1 MEKIRAVIPAETVS
15 YWRALSMSHRRRAYA
30 YYRTGE
36 AALSVD
42 DYKPALEIEA
52 RRIALDPDDADAR
65 ENYASYSGEI
75 AYPLLDL
82 KRLPEAEESLLAATQ
97 WFQDRYEKSPDKG
110 AYQRNML
117 VQHVQ
122 LHEFYNGWGNHEA
135 ERCFH
140 LAEIKRF
147 ADIMEAADTM
157 LESDR
162 PEIADYF
169 VQYPLCAE

>member
-1 MEKIRAVIPAETVS
+1 MRKLMPADTVT
-15 YWRALSMSHRRRAYA
+15 YWRARGFSLWRRAYA
-30 YYRTGE
+30 LYRTGQPE
-36 AALSVD
+36 RAVD
-42 DYKPALEIEA
+42 DYKAAIA
-52 RRIALDPDDADAR
+52 ISNQRIALDADDADAR
-65 ENYASYSGEI
+65 QNLATYNGEM

-82 KRLPEAEESLLAATQ
+82 KRLDEAEQSLLAATQ

-122 LHEFYNGWGNHEA
+122 LHEFYKGWGNHEA

-147 ADIMEAADTM
+147 ADIMEAAGTM

-169 VQYPLCAE
+169 VQYPLCKD